1 MLEPGCAWGPEHLP
15 GAEVKTAVCYWPVA
29 FIEGSSKT
37 VSILEAPYCPFLR
50 ENNSLWDFPQ
60 STQVLWS
67 IPTCTS
73 FSYFYVVGLQS
84 CHFSRQD
91 SLCFLA
97 DFHFTF
103 PSNEFQEHAGK
114 ALVKLRVSCICV
126 EKRKPHLYFFFTNA
140 TFLSSSR
147 VAHQWCFASYLASEW
162 LWL

>member
-1 MLEPGCAWGPEHLP
+1 MG
-15 GAEVKTAVCYWPVA
+15 
-29 FIEGSSKT
+29 
-37 VSILEAPYCPFLR
+37 
-50 ENNSLWDFPQ
+50 Q
-60 STQVLWS
+60 
-67 IPTCTS
+67 
-73 FSYFYVVGLQS
+73 QS

-114 ALVKLRVSCICV
+114 ALVKTRVSCICV
-126 EKRKPHLYFFFTNA
+126 EKRKPHLYFLFTNA

-162 LWL
+162 FFSLVVTVGAAKFSCAARKSSKTGKQGWLSLDGLVLWMASASVCLAFRAFR